1 MTVRKETIKFYSWK
15 RDSQQSTS
23 PKITTHIDGGKKAI
37 YFAHCLAKR
46 YTPSFTKRGTQE
58 KRHSNHLIISKIW
71 QNHPFNF
78 QGPTKWSLLN
88 HPLPRN
94 CINTWLLYFANPSK
108 GLTSLPQWPYFFNRL
123 WLYHNIEKLLTIL
136 NFSKSTLHPSKF
148 NLTELLG
155 GTIQIGSL
163 PRYSF
168 ETASGLQLFIYSISK
183 DKFC

>member
-1 MTVRKETIKFYSWK
+1 MFFLLSETTIYCIENLNTMKDVKYFQKVQSWSKKKSITMMVHKETIKFYSWK

-23 PKITTHIDGGKKAI
+23 PKITTHIHGGKKAI

-58 KRHSNHLIISKIW
+58 KRHSSHLIISKIW

-94 CINTWLLYFANPSK
+94 CINTWLLYVANPSK
-108 GLTSLPQWPYFFNRL
+108 GLTSLPQWPYFSTGFGC
-123 WLYHNIEKLLTIL
+123 TIIL
-136 NFSKSTLHPSKF
+136 RN
-148 NLTELLG
+148 
-155 GTIQIGSL
+155 
-163 PRYSF
+163 
-168 ETASGLQLFIYSISK
+168 
-183 DKFC
+183 C